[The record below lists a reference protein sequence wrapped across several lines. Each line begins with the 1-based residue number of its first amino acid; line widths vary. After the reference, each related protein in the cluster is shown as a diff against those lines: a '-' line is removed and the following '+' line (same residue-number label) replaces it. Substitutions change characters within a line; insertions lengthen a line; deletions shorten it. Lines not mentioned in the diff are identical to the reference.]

1 MMIAETQIA
10 KLIFRDLSDNPLEIE
25 QLGIDYMVSKY
36 IEDMTYFKQ
45 IDFSKKWDKNNFG

>member
-1 MMIAETQIA
+1 MIAETQIA